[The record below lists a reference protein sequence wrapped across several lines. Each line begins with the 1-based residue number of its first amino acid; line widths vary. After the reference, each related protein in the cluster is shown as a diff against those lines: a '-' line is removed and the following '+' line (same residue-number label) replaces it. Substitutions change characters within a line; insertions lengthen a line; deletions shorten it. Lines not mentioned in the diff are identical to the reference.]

1 MSLELGV
8 GFLQASIS
16 ATDSA
21 TDAPLAF
28 DTTALR
34 QLHSI
39 TAAPGRVT
47 AELPVTLAVAN
58 RYGTLHGG
66 CIATLV
72 DTVGTAALVTVSPKG
87 GVSLSINVNYLSKAP
102 LGGSVLVEAQL
113 VKSGRTIATIDVQI
127 KDKSTGALAA
137 QGTHVKFIAQDEPD
151 LTQFMEK
158 MPAGAAAAP
167 AAGQEGERAGE
178 HGRQATAAAAAV
190 AQRQQARA
198 AGPRSRL

>member
-1 MSLELGV
+1 MSLALGV

-16 ATDSA
+16 QTDCS
-21 TDAPLAF
+21 TDEPVCF

-39 TAAPGRVT
+39 DAAPGRVT
-47 AELPVTLAVAN
+47 AELPVTPAVAN

-102 LGGSVLVEAQL
+102 LGGSVLVEARL

-127 KDKSTGALAA
+127 KDKATGALVA
-137 QGTHVKFIAQDEPD
+137 QGTHVKFIAQDELD
-151 LTQFMEK
+151 LTSFLEGT
-158 MPAGAAAAP
+158 PPTAAAP
-167 AAGQEGERAGE
+167 GDR
-178 HGRQATAAAAAV
+178 GRRQGGTGTQTAAAAGT
-190 AQRQQARA
+190 QQPQARPSV
-198 AGPRSRL
+198 PRSRL

>member
-1 MSLELGV
+1 MSLALGV
-8 GFLQASIS
+8 EFLQASIS
-16 ATDSA
+16 QADSS
-21 TDAPLAF
+21 TDAPLVF

-39 TAAPGRVT
+39 EAAPGRVT
-47 AELPVTLAVAN
+47 AELPVTPAVAN

-72 DTVGTAALVTVSPKG
+72 DTVGTAALVTVSTKG

-113 VKSGRTIATIDVQI
+113 VKSGRTIATIDVQLR
-127 KDKSTGALAA
+127 DKATGSLVA

-151 LTQFMEK
+151 LAAFMQGL
-158 MPAGAAAAP
+158 PS
-167 AAGQEGERAGE
+167 
-178 HGRQATAAAAAV
+178 AAAAADGMRKLEG
-190 AQRQQARA
+190 AASQPAAA
-198 AGPRSRL
+198 AGAQPRLGSAAAPRSRL